1 MPVIG
6 RWTFPHIKNPLQR
19 AYLEALAITGLRN
32 RAAKAVGIH
41 SNNVY
46 RPDWKNDPEFQEAL
60 QQAEEIGAHNLEAE
74 SHRRAVEG
82 MLVYKFDKY
91 GRPLRNP
98 EVCECEHNLREH
110 RRPTPAEFAAI
121 AAEEALRRSG
131 KDAVPPDP
139 RRPCEALGCTCT
151 AFFGAPYYEHA
162 YSDRLLE
169 QMLAAK
175 LKQYRKQVDVRSTN
189 TNIDVTGLHDEIVGR
204 IAAGEDREVVIASY
218 IAKHTQQPIALLPKP
233 NGQPDVG

>member
-1 MPVIG
+1 MASKAAFAGSAMASNCDLTISRRFWKG
-6 RWTFPHIKNPLQR
+6 SSSLSSCAIR
-19 AYLEALAITGLRN
+19 ALT
-32 RAAKAVGIH
+32 
-41 SNNVY
+41 
-46 RPDWKNDPEFQEAL
+46 
-60 QQAEEIGAHNLEAE
+60 
-74 SHRRAVEG
+74 
-82 MLVYKFDKY
+82 
-91 GRPLRNP
+91 
-98 EVCECEHNLREH
+98 
-110 RRPTPAEFAAI
+110 
-121 AAEEALRRSG
+121 SG

-189 TNIDVTGLHDEIVGR
+189 TNIDVTGLPDEIVGR
-204 IAAGEDREVVIASY
+204 IAAGEDREVVIARY